1 MAKRWRRGG
10 RIRTSDTVA
19 CVPHRSAVALGHSAT
34 SPRGFAPPFSRSIA
48 DHAMRG
54 KRWVAYCGKTVGGE
68 GRVSNPRAPWALPAG
83 ALDQLGHPLLF
94 LVAHALFVAATG
106 TNNSRVRA
114 TAGPKIFGSEVG
126 RSYRGSARAA
136 EYERRR
142 PSVLR
147 LRRPADKVRV
157 RSASEHHRFLWLRHL
172 TTKHDPTAL
181 GRCRASGASVS
192 CRARVVGRLCLPR
205 SGNAGIIRFRGI
217 RTTP

>member
-1 MAKRWRRGG
+1 MAERG

-114 TAGPKIFGSEVG
+114 TAGPKNF
-126 RSYRGSARAA
+126 
-136 EYERRR
+136 
-142 PSVLR
+142 R
-147 LRRPADKVRV
+147 LRGWPIVP
-157 RSASEHHRFLWLRHL
+157 RF
-172 TTKHDPTAL
+172 
-181 GRCRASGASVS
+181 GA
-192 CRARVVGRLCLPR
+192 R
-205 SGNAGIIRFRGI
+205 RGI
-217 RTTP
+217 RASAPLSFTTAPSSRQGARTICLGAPSLLMASPPHHET

>member
-1 MAKRWRRGG
+1 MAERG

-114 TAGPKIFGSEVG
+114 TAGPKNFRLRGWPIVPRFGARRGIRASAPLSFTTAPSSRQSGRTICIAPSIIASYGFATSPRNIVPQRSHAVG
-126 RSYRGSARAA
+126 RAG
-136 EYERRR
+136 
-142 PSVLR
+142 PR
-147 LRRPADKVRV
+147 L
-157 RSASEHHRFLWLRHL
+157 
-172 TTKHDPTAL
+172 
-181 GRCRASGASVS
+181 
-192 CRARVVGRLCLPR
+192 VVGRGW
-205 SGNAGIIRFRGI
+205 SGGCASQDQG
-217 RTTP
+217 TPA